1 MNYFDFIKKNW
12 RFLGFGVSLNFF
24 SSTGQTF
31 YISIFGGEFRRDF
44 GLSDGDF
51 GFIYM
56 IATLLSAVS
65 LIWLGRLIDSMD
77 LRYYTLLICLGSIT
91 ASFLTSIADSTVMLV
106 IAFYLLTFFM
116 WKKKN
121 N

>member
-44 GLSDGDF
+44 NLSEGDF

-56 IATLLSAVS
+56 IATLFSAFS
-65 LIWLGRLIDSMD
+65 LIWLGRLIDFMD
-77 LRYYTLLICLGSIT
+77 LRFYTLLICIGSIIN
-91 ASFLTSIADSTVMLV
+91 LYLGRIETVEK
-106 IAFYLLTFFM
+106 IKT
-116 WKKKN
+116 
-121 N
+121 